1 MNDFRDMFGA
11 LETAAYDTV
20 HGYVDPVT
28 RKRGAVALAPKMG
41 IAPGTLSNKVNVTM
55 DHQLTLTE
63 SIPLQLVSGNF
74 AILYAYNQAL
84 GHVSYRL
91 PAVDESISDVALL
104 EQYAS
109 LHAELGVLATNVR
122 SALRD
127 GRITSE
133 EVQAIRKAFDASA
146 RAGLGFL
153 ARIEALV
160 DDR

>member
-1 MNDFRDMFGA
+1 MSGMQDMFGA
-11 LETAAYDTV
+11 LETAAYETV

-28 RKRGAVALAPKMG
+28 KKRGAVALAPKMG

-55 DHQLTLTE
+55 DHQLTLRE

-74 AILYAYNQAL
+74 AILAAYNQAL
-84 GHVSYRL
+84 GHVGYQL

-109 LHAELGVLATNVR
+109 MHAELGALAGNVR

-133 EVQAIRKAFDASA
+133 EVQGIRTAFDATA
-146 RAGLGFL
+146 RAGLCFL
-153 ARIEALV
+153 ARLEALV